1 MHDYSIKL
9 MGGILRLVLIFL
21 IAGIAALLG
30 VLPLNTTRSTSAERR
45 LQAEVNVL
53 LGIQPDDK

>member
-30 VLPLNTTRSTSAERR
+30 VLPLNTAGSTSAERR

-53 LGIQPDDK
+53 LGIQPDDE